1 MTRFDENDN
10 HGNGWVWCSGC
21 KNYSHYQYLIP
32 DDYKNC
38 PTIDEEHP
46 AFLFR
51 IISKRIFL

>member
-10 HGNGWVWCSGC
+10 HGSGWGWCSGC

-38 PTIDEEHP
+38 PTIDEEELCP
-46 AFLFR
+46 EPDYLEEN
-51 IISKRIFL
+51 S